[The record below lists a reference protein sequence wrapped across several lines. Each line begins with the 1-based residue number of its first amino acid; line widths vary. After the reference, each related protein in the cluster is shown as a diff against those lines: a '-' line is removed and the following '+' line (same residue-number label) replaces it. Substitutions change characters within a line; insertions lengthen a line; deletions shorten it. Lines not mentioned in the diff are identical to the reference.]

1 MWLGV
6 NLLSVLVLIV
16 MLSAGLLW
24 PLIWQAK
31 YDEQLDNTAQKK
43 RWYSPWWRY
52 WRYMTAPLLNWRHK
66 QRLQDLIARAGQ
78 EGGSVE
84 QVFALQCLLFVGS
97 FALGVLLFW
106 WLGINP
112 LTALPLYVVFSGLMY
127 WYPVHLLRRSIKQ
140 QQVQLQ
146 RDFPFMLDLLT
157 LSIEAGM
164 GMLSAL
170 QVCVAQLPPH
180 ALKRHL
186 QTTLDDLRTGLS
198 REQAFA
204 RFAARA
210 DLDEAHV
217 FVAALQ
223 QSFELGGSLGPLL
236 RQQADQRRQER
247 FLRAEKKALEAPV
260 KMLWPLVA
268 CIFPCT
274 FLVIGYPLFFQ
285 LSQHL

>member
-6 NLLSVLVLIV
+6 NLLSIVAFIV

-24 PLIWQAK
+24 PLLWQTKNKDALVS
-31 YDEQLDNTAQKK
+31 EQKT
-43 RWYSPWWRY
+43 RWFAPWWNY
-52 WRYMTAPLLNWRHK
+52 CLYVTSPLLNWRHK
-66 QRLQDLIARAGQ
+66 QRLQHLLAQTGQ
-78 EGGSVE
+78 SVSRVE
-84 QVFALQCLLFVGS
+84 SVFAQQCLVFVLS
-97 FALGVLLFW
+97 FAFSVGILG
-106 WLGINP
+106 WLGLNF
-112 LTALPLYVVFSGLMY
+112 LSALPLHVMLSVLMY
-127 WYPVHLLRRSIKQ
+127 WYPVSLLRRDIRRQ
-140 QQVQLQ
+140 QLQLQ

-164 GMLSAL
+164 GILSAL
-170 QVCVAQLPPH
+170 QVCVGQLPPH
-180 ALKRHL
+180 VLKRHL

-204 RFAARA
+204 RFAERA
-210 DLDEAHV
+210 NLDEAHA
-217 FVAALQ
+217 FVATLQ

-236 RQQADQRRQER
+236 RQQAEQRRQER

-260 KMLWPLVA
+260 KMLLPLVV

-285 LSQHL
+285 LSQNL

>member
-1 MWLGV
+1 MWLGL
-6 NLLSVLVLIV
+6 NLLSLLALIV
-16 MLSAGLLW
+16 ILSAGLSW
-24 PLIWQAK
+24 PLLWQARNP
-31 YDEQLDNTAQKK
+31 DPLLAEQKK
-43 RWYSPWWRY
+43 RWFTPWWRY
-52 WRYMTAPLLNWRHK
+52 WLYVTLPLLNWRHK
-66 QRLQDLIARAGQ
+66 QRLQHLLIQTGLSDSKVVHVFGQ
-78 EGGSVE
+78 
-84 QVFALQCLLFVGS
+84 QCLAFVLTFFLS
-97 FALGVLLFW
+97 VLLGVGLGLRFLPALSFYILLS
-106 WLGINP
+106 
-112 LTALPLYVVFSGLMY
+112 VLMY
-127 WYPVHLLRRSIKQ
+127 WYPFYLLHRTRRQ

-164 GMLSAL
+164 GILSAL
-170 QVCVAQLPPH
+170 QVCVGQLPSQ

-198 REQAFA
+198 REEAFA
-204 RFAARA
+204 RFAERT
-210 DLDEAHV
+210 DLDEAHA

-236 RQQADQRRQER
+236 RQQAEQRRQER

-260 KMLWPLVA
+260 KMLLPLVV